1 VNASAWLLLAL
12 FLTVAALDWVA
23 VHLGSKP
30 LEYVAKPGCM
40 LLLIACALAIDPSDE
55 AARVALVVALVLSTA
70 GDVFLMLPGRQPGS
84 DGPNLFVAG
93 LASFLLAHIAYVVGF
108 VLDGVTPVGLLVGLA
123 PVAVVVG
130 LVGRRVVGAVRAGDE
145 PELATPVL
153 AYVAVISGML
163 LFAFGTRDPR
173 AAIGALLFAGS
184 DSLIAWERFVR
195 PRPRAAV
202 VIIVTYHLAQAL
214 LVVSFT

>member
-1 VNASAWLLLAL
+1 VNASAWLLLVIYL
-12 FLTVAALDWVA
+12 SVAAIDWAA
-23 VHLGSKP
+23 VHLGSKR

-40 LLLIACALAIDPSDE
+40 LFLIAAALALDPSDE
-55 AARVALVVALVLSTA
+55 AARVALVIALVLSTA
-70 GDVFLMLPGRQPGS
+70 GDVFLMLPGRQPDA

-93 LASFLLAHIAYVVGF
+93 LASFLLAHVAYIVGF
-108 VLDGVTPVGLLVGLA
+108 VLDGVALDGLLLGLL
-123 PVAVVVG
+123 PVALVVG
-130 LVGRRVVGAVRAGDE
+130 LVGRTVVRSVRTSGE

-163 LFAFGTRDPR
+163 LFAFGTQDAR
-173 AAIGALLFAGS
+173 AAVGALLFAGS

-195 PRPRAAV
+195 QRPWGPLT
-202 VIIVTYHLAQAL
+202 IIITYHVAQAL